1 MSASTTYGAGMEQQ
15 LAPLILVDV
24 DGVLN
29 PSKPGAGGYRRQ
41 WVFPAGVAHRL
52 LLDPGHGRMLSG
64 LAAAG
69 GAELVWA
76 TYWRNRANKWIAPR
90 IGLPSL
96 RFVPIPSHWGS
107 RARLSLGQWKALHVA
122 AWIGQTPFVWFEDD
136 PNVPS
141 CLTQQP
147 GLGRHLTV
155 TVDPVIGLTRHHIEQ
170 AWRWLD
176 DLRAYPDHHGGT
188 AESSPH

>member
-52 LLDPGHGRMLSG
+52 LLDPGHGRMLSE

-69 GAELVWA
+69 DAELVWA

-107 RARLSLGQWKALHVA
+107 RARLSLGHWKALHVA